1 MNIEKKKIKNT
12 YFKEHLRTT
21 ASISHNYPACNPV
34 KTEKT
39 GGTTEVTRLP
49 KLPKFKETQ
58 SPISQFINLWF
69 GPRLRLQFNLLRKIF
84 I

>member
-1 MNIEKKKIKNT
+1 MNIEKKIKNT

-21 ASISHNYPACNPV
+21 ASTSHNYPACNPV

-49 KLPKFKETQ
+49 KLPKFKETK